1 MRDRKFKICANGD
14 LAEKEFRIVPLQ
26 YKRKPITGIIFRFNQ
41 NLYAYV
47 NQCVHMPRNLN
58 CEANTIFD
66 ESEKLLR
73 CSMHGIVYQPETG
86 ESISTRCNGERLQSI
101 RLKVHD
107 DVIYIDDKRVSAVE
121 LLASN
126 ELS

>member
-1 MRDRKFKICANGD
+1 VRDRKFKICANED
-14 LAEKEFRIVPLQ
+14 LAEKDFRIVPLQ
-26 YKRKPITGIIFRFNQ
+26 YKKKPINGIIFRFNQ

-73 CSMHGIVYQPETG
+73 CSMHGTVYQPETG
-86 ESISTRCNGERLQSI
+86 ASISTRCNGERLQAI

-107 DVIYIDDKRVSAVE
+107 DVIYIDDKRVTAVKSE
-121 LLASN
+121 VKDI
-126 ELS
+126 